1 VRCPAAPGEAKK
13 NPIRPKK
20 PDFAGAWRPITRAA
34 FMLAVAILANCLA
47 I

>member
-1 VRCPAAPGEAKK
+1 LPGGTGRSEEKSNPAQKS
-13 NPIRPKK
+13 
-20 PDFAGAWRPITRAA
+20 DFAGASRPTTRAA